1 MLFLIVFLVLLIVV
15 LSIVKRK
22 SIKEV
27 TGLGAANV
35 KAKYTWDHA
44 SPAERKTMLAA
55 IDIWVG
61 EYRDSLVPKDWTE
74 LPSKVRISLSRSV
87 GTK

>member
-1 MLFLIVFLVLLIVV
+1 LLFLIVFLVLLIVV

-27 TGLGAANV
+27 TGLGAASV
-35 KAKYTWDHA
+35 KARYRWDHA

-55 IDIWVG
+55 IDICVG

-74 LPSKVRISLSRSV
+74 LPNNVRISLSRSV